1 MSTTVSSLILESFP
15 VPPSFIP
22 PSRSRPSTASNPPL
36 TQPPSVPLP
45 PIPGPSPVSESLYK
59 GLRKNSGY
67 SVVSR
72 PDSIAS
78 VTSARSTGTLYTHSP
93 NNIDRSNSSRTSDGL
108 KGYTSSLKSSESQ
121 SRIDG
126 TVSTVSRP
134 DDTESIYDPSEAYGG
149 TVSSDEEEQL
159 EEIAALWKSSKSI
172 RGHDNRN
179 TPLSAQFPEPPPLSH
194 KDHATV
200 ARRRGSSN
208 SAPSTP
214 RNLPSVQRPLN
225 SASGSVRSDHRT
237 SSVSTNVHSE
247 QELDIPTTLTYPI
260 PPRIQLPPSLRK
272 DKPCSTAPHLA
283 KLNSSPITPSISHTP
298 PTPNLPAFSSAPPP
312 SEQKGSSSSST
323 ERPQAVPSSSSSAQ
337 GTNNLTEAA
346 FPVKSPNSRVVRK
359 GSVPTDNPRLLQREP
374 KSSRSRS
381 LSIKKHSNNSRP
393 SSSGGSGSEKAL
405 GKRPVIGPP
414 PSSFKASSSSSAN
427 DSVGRSGSPDIED
440 LIDSTPRPR
449 RRSSSS
455 ALSDGNTSR
464 SLPVSRRSKSASRS
478 TSGRNVPSSN
488 AGRRGSEGSRV
499 SRIARLERE
508 LEGFGSDDGS
518 SSDTSLDIHTPLPHL
533 WVRDGVLSRKSK
545 LIPTT
550 SNGTSGEVSPSST
563 QATRP
568 ESSTSF
574 GSIDS
579 KASLL
584 KDTRDTA
591 VRRLRHKDRK
601 LLGGGLGLTT
611 GLGWSDSEDEDAPSP
626 LTHRL
631 SSLVV
636 SRKSSI
642 ASLGKE
648 RQSYSS
654 ASNQLSGSKSSGDL
668 RSAAFEHPKSSTRT
682 RLLRSQSNAASIKTG
697 DLHEPTYT
705 IATPDR
711 YPAIVAPDSEAP
723 TTVSRQE
730 SSRSISS
737 NINVRR
743 GLGPSSSRV
752 VSIPE
757 RLPISTKSRTRSDS
771 SLRGQ
776 TADGRL
782 RSPSTSSSMS
792 SVSIPP
798 LTPEDAEDINTPTS
812 FFTSKV
818 DYNKTLPPLPNPS
831 TGSIRRPSAP
841 TRLRASSM
849 GKSTEP
855 AHLDV
860 KSPSNTAPPLP
871 GSLKQLQLP
880 RYTVAAS
887 QKSPS
892 SPGTGSQPRTPTSPS
907 SPSGLPKPR
916 VGAGM
921 VYRRGSNG
929 TTSQFVATRTPAAHV
944 SQSTMRT

>member
-22 PSRSRPSTASNPPL
+22 PSRSRPSTAPNPPL
-36 TQPPSVPLP
+36 TRPPSVPLP
-45 PIPGPSPVSESLYK
+45 PIPGPSPVSETLYK
-59 GLRKNSGY
+59 GLRKNSGC

-78 VTSARSTGTLYTHSP
+78 VTSARSTGTLYTYSP
-93 NNIDRSNSSRTSDGL
+93 NNINRSNSSRTSDGL
-108 KGYTSSLKSSESQ
+108 KGYTSFLKSSESQ
-121 SRIDG
+121 SRTDG

-149 TVSSDEEEQL
+149 TVSSDGEEQL
-159 EEIAALWKSSKSI
+159 VETAALWKSSPKSI
-172 RGHDNRN
+172 RSRDNRN
-179 TPLSAQFPEPPPLSH
+179 TPLSAQLPEPPPLSH
-194 KDHATV
+194 KGHATV

-214 RNLPSVQRPLN
+214 KNLSSIQQPLN
-225 SASGSVRSDHRT
+225 IASGSVRSDHRT
-237 SSVSTNVHSE
+237 SGVSTNVHSE
-247 QELDIPTTLTYPI
+247 QELNIPTTLTYPI

-272 DKPCSTAPHLA
+272 DKQSSHLA
-283 KLNSSPITPSISHTP
+283 KLKSSPVTPSISHTP
-298 PTPNLPAFSSAPPP
+298 PTPNLPAFSSAPLTN
-312 SEQKGSSSSST
+312 EQTGYPSSST
-323 ERPQAVPSSSSSAQ
+323 EIPQAVPSSLSSTEVA
-337 GTNNLTEAA
+337 NNLPEVA
-346 FPVKSPNSRVVRK
+346 FPVKNPNSRVVRK
-359 GSVPTDNPRLLQREP
+359 GSAPPDAPSLLHREP

-381 LSIKKHSNNSRP
+381 LSVGKHLSNPRP
-393 SSSGGSGSEKAL
+393 SSSGGSGSEIAL

-414 PSSFKASSSSSAN
+414 PSSFKTSSSSFAN
-427 DSVGRSGSPDIED
+427 ESVGRSGSPNIED
-440 LIDSTPRPR
+440 LIESTPRPR

-455 ALSDGNTSR
+455 ALSDGYTSR
-464 SLPVSRRSKSASRS
+464 SLSVSGRSNSASRS
-478 TSGRNVPSSN
+478 TKSRRDVSSSN
-488 AGRRGSEGSRV
+488 TGRRGSEGSRV
-499 SRIARLERE
+499 SQIARLERE

-533 WVRDGVLSRKSK
+533 WVRDGVLSHKSK
-545 LIPTT
+545 LIPAT
-550 SNGTSGEVSPSST
+550 STGTSGEVSP
-563 QATRP
+563 TRP

-636 SRKSSI
+636 SRKSSA

-668 RSAAFEHPKSSTRT
+668 RSAASEHPKSSTRT
-682 RLLRSQSNAASIKTG
+682 RLLRSQSNATSIKTS
-697 DLHEPTYT
+697 DLNEQTYM

-711 YPAIVAPDSEAP
+711 YPVTVAPESEAS
-723 TTVSRQE
+723 TVASRPD

-743 GLGPSSSRV
+743 GLGSSSSRA

-771 SLRGQ
+771 SLRSQ
-776 TADGRL
+776 AADGRL

-798 LTPEDAEDINTPTS
+798 LTPEDAEDLGTPIS

-841 TRLRASSM
+841 ARLRASSI
-849 GKSTEP
+849 GKSMETIFP
-855 AHLDV
+855 DV
-860 KSPSNTAPPLP
+860 KSPSNTVTPPLP

-892 SPGTGSQPRTPTSPS
+892 SPSTGSQPRTPTSPS
-907 SPSGLPKPR
+907 LPSPSGLPKPR

-929 TTSQFVATRTPAAHV
+929 TPSQPAATRIPAAHV
-944 SQSTMRT
+944 SQSPMRI